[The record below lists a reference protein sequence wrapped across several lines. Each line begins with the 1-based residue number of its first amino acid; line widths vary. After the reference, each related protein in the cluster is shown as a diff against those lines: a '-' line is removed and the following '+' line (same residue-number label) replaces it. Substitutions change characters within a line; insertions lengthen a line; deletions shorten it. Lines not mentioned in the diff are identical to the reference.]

1 MRQTHTGKNAM
12 HITDSIPDLIR
23 ALEICGTQMS
33 EAEFELKDMGVP
45 HSPPTTLPKGKMA
58 VYIFLYGEK
67 CLKVGKVGTKSKPRY
82 THHHYGVGRAK
93 STLANSIVKNPEW
106 IGMEKMEKEEVGA
119 WLKNQTRRINILLDG
134 GHDHEI
140 LNFVEAFYILRLKPV
155 YEGQSR

>member
-1 MRQTHTGKNAM
+1 M